1 MDANFILDAIRNK
14 YPTAAIVPEITITDP
29 YVKNQIPGERV
40 YGRRIDALMFS
51 SLQRTAIEIK
61 VSKQDMAREHWN
73 KWDPWRRVT
82 HRFIYVVPAGLGE
95 FHDFR
100 GDTVLSGP
108 HMDAGLWWVHED
120 GKIEV
125 RRKAKIN
132 KYPDFLPQD
141 VVQRLAYRAAG
152 NSYEMDC

>member
-1 MDANFILDAIRNK
+1 M
-14 YPTAAIVPEITITDP
+14 
-29 YVKNQIPGERV
+29 
-40 YGRRIDALMFS
+40 
-51 SLQRTAIEIK
+51 
-61 VSKQDMAREHWN
+61 
-73 KWDPWRRVT
+73 T
-82 HRFIYVVPAGLGE
+82 HRFIYAVPAGLGE

-125 RRKAKIN
+125 KRKAKIN

>member
-82 HRFIYVVPAGLGE
+82 HRFIYAVPAGLGE

-108 HMDAGLWWVHED
+108 HMDAGLSLIH
-120 GKIEV
+120 I
-125 RRKAKIN
+125 
-132 KYPDFLPQD
+132 
-141 VVQRLAYRAAG
+141 
-152 NSYEMDC
+152 